1 MVEEI
6 SVDLAVI
13 GAGPAGEKGA
23 LQAAQEG
30 KNVVLIDR
38 MGMLGGSCLHQG
50 TIPSKALRLA
60 ILDIT
65 GFQLKAFYGDQSR
78 HDEIS
83 MPDLQERLFKV
94 VEEQNIQIANECES
108 AGVKVMYGS
117 ASFRD
122 QHHLEVFN
130 AESELEKVVNFNY
143 ALIATGSR
151 PRHPIEIPQN
161 SDVFLDSDH
170 VFGMKTIPERLIV
183 VGAGVIG
190 CEYATMFAALGVEV
204 ILIDRRT
211 GIMRMLDTE
220 IGDLFSDEMRKMGI
234 DVQLGLG
241 DDIVELS
248 HTTTGQARVQFRNG
262 SAVEAPYLFYSMGRL
277 ANVDGLN
284 LEQIGVQ
291 LQEGHIPVNAL
302 FQTNCS
308 HIYAAGDVIGLPALA
323 STSMEQGRLSVR
335 NAFAMGS
342 HHFPK
347 VFPIGIYGVPEI
359 SSVGSTEKE
368 LRAKGI
374 NYEVGRAR
382 YSEIARGPM
391 AGDTSGLV
399 KLLFHSETLEL
410 LGVHIIGTNATEIIP
425 IGHMAMNFRVRIDY
439 FVDQVFNYPTF
450 SEGFRMAALDG
461 LGKVDREK
469 VS

>member
-6 SVDLAVI
+6 HVDLAVI

-30 KNVVLIDR
+30 KKVVLVDR

-65 GFQLKAFYGDQSR
+65 GFQLRAFYGDQSR

-94 VEEQNIQIANECES
+94 VAEENGQIENECKD
-108 AGVKVMYGS
+108 AGVKVIYGS

-122 QHHLEVFN
+122 RHCLEVFN
-130 AESELEKVVNFNY
+130 ADSKLEKRINFSY

-151 PRHPIEIPQN
+151 PRHPIEIPED

-170 VFGMKTIPERLIV
+170 VFRMKTIPDRLIV

-204 ILIDRRT
+204 TLVDRRN
-211 GIMRMLDTE
+211 GILRMLDEE
-220 IGDLFSDEMRKMGI
+220 IGDLFSNEMQKMGI
-234 DVQLGLG
+234 DVRLGLG

-248 HTTTGQARVQFRNG
+248 HAKTGQAQVVFRNG

-277 ANVDGLN
+277 ANVDGLK
-284 LEQIGVQ
+284 LEEIGIE
-291 LQEGHIPVNAL
+291 LEDGHIPVNPL
-302 FQTNCS
+302 FQTVCP

-347 VFPIGIYGVPEI
+347 IFPIGIYGVPEI
-359 SSVGSTEKE
+359 SSVGSTEKALKE
-368 LRAKGI
+368 RGI
-374 NYEVGRAR
+374 NYEVGRAK

-450 SEGFRMAALDG
+450 SEGFRAAALDG
-461 LGKVDREK
+461 LRKTKRENTK
-469 VS
+469 